1 MHFPVFG
8 SSRAAEHQSDRAS
21 DQHALRQ
28 AQRGQAGGVDG
39 RGYERGPIASEEGPG
54 HVSIT
59 VSATTN
65 DGERVNFLY
74 YDSMP
79 VFKRISLIFSPLHS
93 NPSLTGI
100 FSLLLLLSLPL

>member
-1 MHFPVFG
+1 MYFPVFG

-59 VSATTN
+59 VSADTN
-65 DGERVNFLY
+65 ARERGDFLS
-74 YDSMP
+74 YDSTP
-79 VFKRISLIFSPLHS
+79 VLKRISYLLILTRHS
-93 NPSLTGI
+93 LA
-100 FSLLLLLSLPL
+100 FFLLLLLLLPLYHVI